1 MIGVNLQTSFL
12 TPPVG
17 FALFYLRGVA
27 PPSVTTGHIYRGIVP
42 FVALQLIAIGMLWAF
57 PQLATWL
64 PGVVFGKPTAAI
76 TRDGTDAAPS
86 VLDSLLQRGP
96 PMPSATSPL
105 ADLLKPLP
113 APGSGAGPT
122 KRWAERRV
130 GKGDGET

>member
-1 MIGVNLQTSFL
+1 MFILGFFMDTCEIILIVVPITAPAILMLDVNPIWLGVMIGVNLQTSFL

-57 PQLATWL
+57 PPLATWL

-76 TRDGTDAAPS
+76 TRDG
-86 VLDSLLQRGP
+86 
-96 PMPSATSPL
+96 
-105 ADLLKPLP
+105 
-113 APGSGAGPT
+113 
-122 KRWAERRV
+122 AERKSTRLNSSH
-130 GKGDGET
+130 